1 MRTRS
6 AALTARLEEL
16 YTRWHRPEEIQSDPL
31 QWVRRFADPAD
42 REIAGLVAA
51 TVAFGRV
58 AHIDQSVA
66 RALMPMGERPS
77 VWLRAAS
84 DAVLRARFAGWRH
97 RWATDAELCSLLRA
111 VADIRRAYGS
121 LGAAWGACMRADDRD
136 AHDTLIRW
144 VGLFDERGIERDHAL
159 LPRPARASA
168 CKRLHLFLRWMI
180 RCDAVD
186 PGGWPDSPARLLVPL
201 DVHMHRIARA
211 IGFTRRRT
219 ADLRTAR
226 EVTARFRRLAP
237 DDPVRYDF
245 ALTRLGIQQRLTG
258 RQIKVLFADPP
269 RTHADVDTQEA
280 LC

>member
-1 MRTRS
+1 M
-6 AALTARLEEL
+6 AARLNAL
-16 YTRWHRPEEIQSDPL
+16 FTKWHRPEHIRSDPL
-31 QWVRRFADPAD
+31 HWVRRFADPAD
-42 REIAGLVAA
+42 REIAGIVAA

-66 RALMPMGERPS
+66 RALGPIGDHPS
-77 VWLRAAS
+77 SWLREAS
-84 DAVLRARFAGWRH
+84 DAALRARFAGWRH
-97 RWATDAELCSLLRA
+97 RWATDVELGNLLR
-111 VADIRRAYGS
+111 VASDIQREFGS
-121 LGAAWGACMRADDRD
+121 LGAAWRTCIRADDRD

-144 VGLFDERGIERDHAL
+144 VGLLDERGLARDNSL
-159 LPRPARASA
+159 VPRPERASA

-186 PGGWPDSPARLLVPL
+186 PGGWPDSPARLLIPL

-211 IGFTRRRT
+211 IGFTRRRA

-226 EVTARFRRLAP
+226 EITARFRRLVP

-245 ALTRLGIQQRLTG
+245 ALTRLGIEESMTA
-258 RQIKVLFADPP
+258 RQIKALFAEPP
-269 RTHADVDTQEA
+269 GIHADVDTRGA